1 MKNLLRFSRQVKLN
15 CRFHQLLRYRL
26 FSSHCMMP
34 LFALQNEIFGAIKYW
49 TKQRL
54 KYTKYS
60 KPRVKRVDIARIIEI
75 LEEINTSARFS
86 VFNKTRFACTE
97 IRADLVMAVCIHI
110 TNGGNSTALVD
121 IYKCKKNAFKTLIIH
136 GRYIVKVAWEETLA
150 SRLGVGELEM
160 AKGF

>member
-1 MKNLLRFSRQVKLN
+1 
-15 CRFHQLLRYRL
+15 
-26 FSSHCMMP
+26 
-34 LFALQNEIFGAIKYW
+34 
-49 TKQRL
+49 
-54 KYTKYS
+54 
-60 KPRVKRVDIARIIEI
+60 
-75 LEEINTSARFS
+75 
-86 VFNKTRFACTE
+86 
-97 IRADLVMAVCIHI
+97 MAVCIHI